1 MLSKHQVRSE
11 MPSTWYMLRL
21 SKETEKKKKIAI
33 LSNSLKNQSCI
44 FTRVDHQESS

>member
-21 SKETEKKKKIAI
+21 SKETEKKKDKK
-33 LSNSLKNQSCI
+33 LQY
-44 FTRVDHQESS
+44 